1 MRLEEIFPTPIW
13 IFDNMNLDVDS
24 IKFWAYEEKKKD
36 EGRIISNV
44 GGWQS
49 NDYRTFDNTP
59 LQVLV
64 KYALKESHHI
74 AADLGIPK
82 SERVLENLWVNINPK
97 YSYNQA
103 HVHPEAR
110 LSGVFYVDAPEKSG
124 DICFTRADGYA
135 MGTAAPLMTR
145 YSSAEWCYAPKKNRL
160 LNFPAWLQHH
170 VKANL
175 SDEDRISLS
184 FNIR

>member
-1 MRLEEIFPTPIW
+1 MFIDEIFPTPIW
-13 IFDNMNLDVDS
+13 GWDLDLDVDS
-24 IKFWAYEEKKKD
+24 IKHWCYSTMKED
-36 EGRIISNV
+36 TGRVISNV

-49 NDYRTFDNTP
+49 NDYREFGQTP
-59 LQVLV
+59 LTELVLFIV
-64 KYALKESHHI
+64 KESHHI
-74 AADLGIPK
+74 AEDIGIP
-82 SERVLENLWVNINPK
+82 EGDRWVENLWININPK
-97 YSYNQA
+97 YSYNQV

-110 LSGVFYVDAPEKSG
+110 LSGVFYVTDPKNSG
-124 DICFTRADGYA
+124 DICFTRSDGYA

-160 LNFPAWLQHH
+160 LIFPAWLQHH

-175 SDEDRISLS
+175 SDEDRISIS